1 MLSAPWTSRH
11 HEKMSVDLLEDILGG
26 EQSHT
31 ISRYLNEEEIGHIK
45 DMITSEKG
53 GQPAPPGKRWLY
65 EVGPALLSISESAH
79 ALSNTTGAA
88 AATLAWYPG
97 SCLSLSCGMLNYAH
111 STGRRTLS
119 SSRLS
124 SLLMQLHCRSD
135 FMGTDCRLAPP
146 GTG

>member
-31 ISRYLNEEEIGHIK
+31 ISRYLNDEEIKHIK

-65 EVGPALLSISESAH
+65 EVSPALLRGLKCAY
-79 ALSNTTGAA
+79 ALSKTGAA
-88 AATLAWYPG
+88 AAKLAWHP
-97 SCLSLSCGMLNYAH
+97 SPCLSLSCGMVDHAYSIGH
-111 STGRRTLS
+111 RTLS
-119 SSRLS
+119 SSRPS
-124 SLLMQLHCRSD
+124 SLPMQLHCRD
-135 FMGTDCRLAPP
+135 HLLGADCRLAPL

>member
-1 MLSAPWTSRH
+1 
-11 HEKMSVDLLEDILGG
+11 MSVDLLEDILGG

-31 ISRYLNEEEIGHIK
+31 ISRYLNDEEIKHIK

-65 EVGPALLSISESAH
+65 EVSPALLRVSESAYT
-79 ALSNTTGAA
+79 LSKTRAA
-88 AATLAWYPG
+88 AVKLAWHP
-97 SCLSLSCGMLNYAH
+97 SPCLSLFCGVVGYAH

-119 SSRLS
+119 PSRLI
-124 SLLMQLHCRSD
+124 SLPMQLLCRSHLP
-135 FMGTDCRLAPP
+135 GTDCRLAPP